1 MAPEKPVATASGAGE
16 ADLATVR
23 ATSPGAAPPTDIRPQ
38 AFQELAKGERTATAL
53 ETQLNNMEAKI
64 EALLAQAE
72 NDQQEVQRLKDAT
85 AGAEQGKVKKEGA

>member
-16 ADLATVR
+16 ADLAT
-23 ATSPGAAPPTDIRPQ
+23 

-85 AGAEQGKVKKEGA
+85 AGAEQGEVKKEGA